1 MAEELDRARREPA
14 FRVLALWVLVSGLW
28 TVATI
33 LRFYRVWVPAVGW
46 RRAIEGPWLWV
57 GLILPPLMFAA
68 MLAVIHRIR
77 TSRK

>member
-14 FRVLALWVLVSGLW
+14 LRLLVLWVLASALW

-33 LRFYRVWVPAVGW
+33 LRFYWVWVPAVGW
-46 RRAIEGPWLWV
+46 GRAIDGPWLWV
-57 GLILPPLMFAA
+57 SLILPPLTFAA
-68 MLAVIHRIR
+68 ILAVIHLIR